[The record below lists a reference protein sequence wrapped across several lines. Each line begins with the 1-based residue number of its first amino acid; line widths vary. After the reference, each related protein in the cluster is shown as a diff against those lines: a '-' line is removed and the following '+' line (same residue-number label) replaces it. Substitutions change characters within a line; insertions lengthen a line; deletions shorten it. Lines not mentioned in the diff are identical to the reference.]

1 MFIASIISTLSK
13 VTEEKKSRYEDILR
27 VLMGSKAYLLFE
39 FQNIIVD
46 TLKFIQISFL
56 SSEENQN
63 TFNLFKEQMDKLGGP
78 VEQAYLAQFNQKI
91 VNI

>member
-1 MFIASIISTLSK
+1 MLEERYEMFIASIISTLSK

-46 TLKFIQISFL
+46 VS
-56 SSEENQN
+56 
-63 TFNLFKEQMDKLGGP
+63 NLF
-78 VEQAYLAQFNQKI
+78 YLTLLFRL
-91 VNI
+91 

>member
-1 MFIASIISTLSK
+1 MLEERYEMFIASIISTLSK

-46 TLKFIQISFL
+46 VSSLFYLTL
-56 SSEENQN
+56 
-63 TFNLFKEQMDKLGGP
+63 LFRL
-78 VEQAYLAQFNQKI
+78 
-91 VNI
+91 

>member
-1 MFIASIISTLSK
+1 MLEERYEMFIASIISTLSK

-46 TLKFIQISFL
+46 VS
-56 SSEENQN
+56 
-63 TFNLFKEQMDKLGGP
+63 NLF
-78 VEQAYLAQFNQKI
+78 YLTLMFRL
-91 VNI
+91 

>member
-46 TLKFIQISFL
+46 VSSLFYLTL
-56 SSEENQN
+56 
-63 TFNLFKEQMDKLGGP
+63 LFRL
-78 VEQAYLAQFNQKI
+78 
-91 VNI
+91 

>member
-46 TLKFIQISFL
+46 VS
-56 SSEENQN
+56 
-63 TFNLFKEQMDKLGGP
+63 NLF
-78 VEQAYLAQFNQKI
+78 YLTLMFRL
-91 VNI
+91 

>member
-46 TLKFIQISFL
+46 VS
-56 SSEENQN
+56 
-63 TFNLFKEQMDKLGGP
+63 NLF
-78 VEQAYLAQFNQKI
+78 
-91 VNI
+91 

>member
-46 TLKFIQISFL
+46 VS
-56 SSEENQN
+56 
-63 TFNLFKEQMDKLGGP
+63 NLF
-78 VEQAYLAQFNQKI
+78 YLTLLFRL
-91 VNI
+91 